1 MRVSVKLF
9 ARAREIVGRD
19 AVVVEAP
26 PGVTVAALRGAVAE
40 QVPALATFVRRCAV
54 AVGGA
59 YAVEQDVVA
68 EGAEVALIPPVSG
81 G

>member
-1 MRVSVKLF
+1 MRVRVRLF
-9 ARAREIVGRD
+9 ARARELAGRD
-19 AVVVEAP
+19 EVVIEAAEAP
-26 PGVTVAALRGAVAE
+26 TVAALRGAIAE
-40 QVPALATFVRRCAV
+40 QVPALASFVGRCAV

-59 YAVEQDVVA
+59 YAVEGDVVV

>member
-1 MRVSVKLF
+1 MMVHVRLF
-9 ARAREIVGRD
+9 AGARELVGHDAVEVEVPAGVTVSALRD
-19 AVVVEAP
+19 AVAQ
-26 PGVTVAALRGAVAE
+26 

-59 YAVEQDVVA
+59 YAVEDDVVA

>member
-1 MRVSVKLF
+1 MRVHIRLF
-9 ARAREIVGRD
+9 ARARELVGHD
-19 AVVVEAP
+19 AVEVEVPA
-26 PGVTVAALRGAVAE
+26 GVTVAALRDAVAE
-40 QVPALATFVRRCAV
+40 QVPALAAFVRRCAV
-54 AVGGA
+54 AVGGS